1 VNQAARKL
9 DQRGRAE
16 RYRLEELELRQVRQ
30 RERSVR
36 HRARMTRHAYASFV
50 MVTLALFALLF
61 TVARLNISSAQKALK
76 AREMQEEAE
85 EERKAQE
92 TLKTE
97 VARLESSARIEKVAE
112 RELGM
117 VRAKG
122 SLVVRLRPGEEG
134 AATGA
139 ASPPLGSASAGGA
152 PEAGM
157 RSIQ

>member
-1 VNQAARKL
+1 
-9 DQRGRAE
+9 
-16 RYRLEELELRQVRQ
+16 
-30 RERSVR
+30 
-36 HRARMTRHAYASFV
+36 
-50 MVTLALFALLF
+50 
-61 TVARLNISSAQKALK
+61 VARLNISSAQKALK